1 MTISLDELERLAQA
15 SSMVLSG
22 SRQRWLDLYYLEHM
36 SMFQCDREFIAA
48 CDPATILK
56 LLAVVKAAKRLVT
69 ATYTIADTG
78 CFNAA
83 DDAVKQAENALSAL
97 EAP

>member
-1 MTISLDELERLAQA
+1 MNISLSEFETITRTLIANNELADGNSFVCDLIY
-15 SSMVLSG
+15 
-22 SRQRWLDLYYLEHM
+22 SRHRFMD
-36 SMFQCDREFIAA
+36 A

-56 LLAVVKAAKRLVT
+56 LLAVVRAAKRLVT

-83 DDAVKQAENALSAL
+83 DDAVKQAENALTAL
-97 EAP
+97 ESL

>member
-1 MTISLDELERLAQA
+1 MTISLDELAELAKAPCTQPWWNEKELGKGVRHFGDEA
-15 SSMVLSG
+15 A
-22 SRQRWLDLYYLEHM
+22 
-36 SMFQCDREFIAA
+36 FIAA
-48 CDPATILK
+48 CDPATILR

-97 EAP
+97 DTP